1 MSEVL
6 FYHLESARLEAVLP
20 GLLEKTL
27 ANGWKAV
34 VRCGSV
40 ETVNRLDESLWL
52 FRDDAFLPHGA
63 VTGDEIDQRQ
73 PILLT
78 DGVDAANEPD
88 LLFLVDGALTETSEL
103 DQFKRCV
110 CIFDGGDDEAV
121 GQARLFWKA
130 VAATSHDATYWRQSS
145 SGKWEKQA

>member
-27 ANGWKAV
+27 ANGWKAS
-34 VRCGSV
+34 VRCG
-40 ETVNRLDESLWL
+40 EQDALKRIDDALWL
-52 FRDDAFLPHGA
+52 YRDDSFLPHGIA
-63 VTGDEIDQRQ
+63 TGDEADSRQ

-78 DGVDAANEPD
+78 ADQAVSNNPD
-88 LLFLVDGALTETSEL
+88 LLFLVEGAKAEASSLAA
-103 DQFKRCV
+103 FKRCV

-121 GQARLFWKA
+121 ANARAFWKDVKA
-130 VAATSHDATYWRQSS
+130 ESHDATYWRQSTN
-145 SGKWEKQA
+145 GKWEKQA